1 MDPRLTPFGE
11 TIAGAIAGA
20 LSRSLVAPLDVLK
33 FRFPLKSTLR
43 STTVLPVRAGVFRAA
58 ANIAREEGVRALWRG
73 NGAALML
80 WSVFAAVQFPVYGA
94 VRRWAQRAGLGTDM
108 STLFAGAS
116 AGGAATLASY
126 PLDWARTALAA
137 QRTRPL
143 EPPSLR
149 AIAGAARGS
158 TLRAGLAA
166 ALLAVVPATAITF
179 WARGVTLR
187 SLRAASLD
195 EAVAAPASGAAAGVL
210 AKMAT
215 FPLDTIKKRQQ
226 IGALPAAVGAV
237 AQPRYAGVA
246 DALRCIVEAEGGA
259 ALFRGLSPA
268 LMKAALSSA
277 LIFSFYDFAAA
288 ALVLFKSPNLTV
300 MT

>member
-1 MDPRLTPFGE
+1 MDPPRLTPFGE
-11 TIAGAIAGA
+11 TCAGAVAGA

-33 FRFPLKSTLR
+33 IRFQLQST
-43 STTVLPVRAGVFRAA
+43 PARAGVLRAA
-58 ANIAREEGVRALWRG
+58 IAIVREEGVRALWRG
-73 NGAALML
+73 NGAALVL
-80 WSVFAAVQFPVYGA
+80 WSVFAAVQFPVFGA
-94 VRRWAQRAGLGTDM
+94 VRRWTQRAGVGTDA
-108 STLFAGAS
+108 STLLAGAS

-126 PLDWARTALAA
+126 PLDWTRTALAA
-137 QRTRPL
+137 QRAHPL

-149 AIAGAARGS
+149 VIAGAARGS

-179 WARGVTLR
+179 WARGVTLQ
-187 SLRAASLD
+187 SLRAAGMD
-195 EAVAAPASGAAAGVL
+195 EAVAAPASGATAGVL
-210 AKMAT
+210 AKVAT
-215 FPLDTIKKRQQ
+215 FPLDTVKKRQQ
-226 IGALPAAVGAV
+226 IGALPSAVGAV

-246 DALRCIVEAEGGA
+246 DALRRIVAAEGGA

-288 ALVLFKSPNLTV
+288 AISRL
-300 MT
+300 